1 MGRRAKAT
9 ERTGVLERWSA
20 KAITED
26 EKRWVRAT
34 LQRIARRG
42 AERRDR
48 QVGSQVQDCAG
59 QQAGNRGAGAQS
71 QEEYDARG
79 TAEGAAAGSNEVE
92 GTVGALERR
101 RRTVAAEMA
110 ETGEIDSPD

>member
-48 QVGSQVQDCAG
+48 QVGSQVQDRAGQPPGSRGKGEEGTQEHDAQGTAGGAYGCSDAG
-59 QQAGNRGAGAQS
+59 QQA
-71 QEEYDARG
+71 
-79 TAEGAAAGSNEVE
+79 
-92 GTVGALERR
+92 TVTKG
-101 RRTVAAEMA
+101 RRTHTERMAE
-110 ETGEIDSPD
+110 ETGERPAPG